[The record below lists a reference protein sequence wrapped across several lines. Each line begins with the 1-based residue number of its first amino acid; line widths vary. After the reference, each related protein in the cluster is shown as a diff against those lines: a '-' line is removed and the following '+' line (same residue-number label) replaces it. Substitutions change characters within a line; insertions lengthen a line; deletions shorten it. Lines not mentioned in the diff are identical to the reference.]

1 MKTGIVIDSACD
13 LPRSYIDDHQ
23 LYILPT
29 SLYLGLRAFID
40 TRVPEPT
47 LEFYRQYAAEKNLDA
62 ETEAFSVEQIT
73 QLFLEDLVLKYDRV
87 LVITISQMRS
97 QIFHNATEASFA
109 VLKHYR
115 EKRQEAGLSGSFYLN
130 VLDSKT
136 LLTGEGVLVHEA
148 MRLLEQEEPSF
159 ARLNTLMEGLSQNIY
174 AYLVP
179 ADLYYVRNRAAKKGE
194 NTIGLVGYHLGSLLD
209 IKPIIQCHRGDT
221 QVIAKERGFEHAFAA
236 LLKRAQAAMDK
247 GLVTPLIVASFAGDP
262 QLIRQRP
269 AFMAFERYAQN
280 RDIKVLLSIMSTTAG
295 IHVGPGAFSLAY
307 AAR

>member
-13 LPRSYIDDHQ
+13 LPRSYIDAHQ

-29 SLYLGLRAFID
+29 SLYCGLRAFID

-62 ETEAFSVEQIT
+62 ETEAFSAEQIT

-87 LVITISQMRS
+87 LVITISQTRS
-97 QIFHNATEASFA
+97 LIFRNTTEASFA

-136 LLTGEGVLVHEA
+136 LFTGEGVLVHEA
-148 MRLLEQEEPSF
+148 VRLLEQEETSF
-159 ARLNTLMEGLSQNIY
+159 ARLHTLLEELSQHIY
-174 AYLVP
+174 AYLIP
-179 ADLYYVRNRAAKKGE
+179 ADLYYVRNRAAKKEE
-194 NTIGLVGYHLGSLLD
+194 NTIGLVGYHVGNLLD

-221 QVIAKERGFEHAFAA
+221 QVIAKERGFERA
-236 LLKRAQAAMDK
+236 LESLLEQTQAAIDK
-247 GLVTPLIVASFAGDP
+247 GLAMPLVVASFAGDP
-262 QLIRQRP
+262 RIIRQKR
-269 AFMAFERYAQN
+269 AFMEFELYAQN
-280 RDIKVLLSIMSTTAG
+280 RSIEVLISIMSTTAG